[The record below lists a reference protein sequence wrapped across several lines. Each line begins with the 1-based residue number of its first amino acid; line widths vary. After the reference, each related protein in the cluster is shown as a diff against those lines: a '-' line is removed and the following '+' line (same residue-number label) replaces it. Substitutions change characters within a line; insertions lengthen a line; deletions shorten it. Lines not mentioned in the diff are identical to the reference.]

1 MTSTTPRGRPPPWT
15 ALAPRRCWPV
25 PRRTSRTSTPRNGAS
40 RRGPTAAAR
49 CAGGRSRAPASRSGR
64 RRGPAWTTPPDRRL
78 PVMTAATAS
87 SPDGTIVVVG
97 SVNVDLLA
105 QVQRHPRP
113 GETLHGT
120 GGQMLPG
127 GKGANQ
133 AVAAARLGARVAMV
147 GAVGS
152 DVQAEA
158 ALSALREA
166 GVDLGHVAEIEGPT
180 GLAIVTVAE
189 DGENSIVVIAGANDA
204 MDAGRVRAAA
214 EVISAARIVV
224 CQGEIPRDGIEA
236 LPALVTGRFLHNPAP
251 VMELDPAV
259 LRASDP
265 LVVNQHEAG
274 LVLAQLAPDAE
285 TPSQPAQIATALRE
299 AGIASVVLT
308 LGAEG
313 SLVVDAEG
321 QHRIPAAPVTAVDT
335 TGAGDAFI
343 GALAVGLAR
352 GESLPLAARFAS
364 RVGAFAATGHG
375 AQPSYPGTE
384 DPLPVLSGEG
394 A

>member
-1 MTSTTPRGRPPPWT
+1 
-15 ALAPRRCWPV
+15 
-25 PRRTSRTSTPRNGAS
+25 
-40 RRGPTAAAR
+40 
-49 CAGGRSRAPASRSGR
+49 
-64 RRGPAWTTPPDRRL
+64 
-78 PVMTAATAS
+78 MTAATAS

-105 QVQRHPRP
+105 QVRRHPRP

-236 LPALVTGRFLHNPAP
+236 LPALVRGRFLHNPAP

-274 LVLAQLAPDAE
+274 LVLAQLAPGQEAPEDPEAVV
-285 TPSQPAQIATALRE
+285 AALRA
-299 AGIASVVLT
+299 AGIPSAVLT
-308 LGAEG
+308 LGADG
-313 SLVVDAEG
+313 SLVADQAGVR
-321 QHRIPAAPVTAVDT
+321 RIPPAPVEAVDT
-335 TGAGDAFI
+335 TGSGDAFI
-343 GALAVGLAR
+343 GALALGLAR
-352 GESLPLAARFAS
+352 GDDLATAARLAS
-364 RVGAFAATGHG
+364 RVGAFAATGEG
-375 AQPSYPGTE
+375 AQPSYPTAADE
-384 DPLPVLSGEG
+384 LPALQ
-394 A
+394 

>member
-1 MTSTTPRGRPPPWT
+1 
-15 ALAPRRCWPV
+15 
-25 PRRTSRTSTPRNGAS
+25 
-40 RRGPTAAAR
+40 
-49 CAGGRSRAPASRSGR
+49 
-64 RRGPAWTTPPDRRL
+64 
-78 PVMTAATAS
+78 MTAATAS

-105 QVQRHPRP
+105 QVRRHPRP

-120 GGQMLPG
+120 GGRMLPG

-274 LVLAQLAPDAE
+274 LVLAQLAPDQEAPE
-285 TPSQPAQIATALRE
+285 DPEAVVAALRA
-299 AGIASVVLT
+299 AGIPSAVLT
-308 LGAEG
+308 LGADG
-313 SLVVDAEG
+313 SLVADQAGVR
-321 QHRIPAAPVTAVDT
+321 RIPPAPVEAVDT
-335 TGAGDAFI
+335 TGSGDAFI
-343 GALAVGLAR
+343 GALALGLAR
-352 GESLPLAARFAS
+352 GDDLATAARLAS
-364 RVGAFAATGHG
+364 RVGAFAATGEG
-375 AQPSYPGTE
+375 AQPSYPTAADE
-384 DPLPVLSGEG
+384 LPALQ
-394 A
+394 

>member
-1 MTSTTPRGRPPPWT
+1 
-15 ALAPRRCWPV
+15 
-25 PRRTSRTSTPRNGAS
+25 
-40 RRGPTAAAR
+40 
-49 CAGGRSRAPASRSGR
+49 
-64 RRGPAWTTPPDRRL
+64 
-78 PVMTAATAS
+78 MTAATAS

-105 QVQRHPRP
+105 QVRRHPRP

-120 GGQMLPG
+120 GGRMLPG

-265 LVVNQHEAG
+265 LVVHQHEAG
-274 LVLAQLAPDAE
+274 LVLAQLAPGQEAPEDPEAVV
-285 TPSQPAQIATALRE
+285 AALRA
-299 AGIASVVLT
+299 AGIPSAVLT
-308 LGAEG
+308 LGADG
-313 SLVVDAEG
+313 SLVADQAGVR
-321 QHRIPAAPVTAVDT
+321 RIPPAPVEAVDT
-335 TGAGDAFI
+335 TGSGDAFI
-343 GALAVGLAR
+343 GALALGLAR
-352 GESLPLAARFAS
+352 GDDLTTAARLAS
-364 RVGAFAATGHG
+364 RVGAFAATGEG
-375 AQPSYPGTE
+375 AQPSYPPAADE
-384 DPLPVLSGEG
+384 LPALQ
-394 A
+394 

>member
-1 MTSTTPRGRPPPWT
+1 
-15 ALAPRRCWPV
+15 
-25 PRRTSRTSTPRNGAS
+25 
-40 RRGPTAAAR
+40 
-49 CAGGRSRAPASRSGR
+49 
-64 RRGPAWTTPPDRRL
+64 
-78 PVMTAATAS
+78 MTAATAS

-259 LRASDP
+259 LRTSDP

-274 LVLAQLAPDAE
+274 LVLAQLAPDEDAPE
-285 TPSQPAQIATALRE
+285 DPEQILRALLATGIPSA
-299 AGIASVVLT
+299 VLT
-308 LGAEG
+308 LGADG
-313 SLVVDAEG
+313 SLVAGAGGVR
-321 QHRIPAAPVTAVDT
+321 RIPPAPVEAVDT
-335 TGAGDAFI
+335 TGSGDAFI
-343 GALAVGLAR
+343 GALALGLAR
-352 GESLPLAARFAS
+352 GDDLATAARLAS
-364 RVGAFAATGHG
+364 RVGAFAATGEG
-375 AQPSYPGTE
+375 AQPSYPTAA
-384 DPLPVLSGEG
+384 DALPPLQE

>member
-1 MTSTTPRGRPPPWT
+1 
-15 ALAPRRCWPV
+15 
-25 PRRTSRTSTPRNGAS
+25 
-40 RRGPTAAAR
+40 
-49 CAGGRSRAPASRSGR
+49 
-64 RRGPAWTTPPDRRL
+64 
-78 PVMTAATAS
+78 MTAATAS

-158 ALSALREA
+158 AVSALREA

-204 MDAGRVRAAA
+204 MDAARVRAAA

-274 LVLAQLAPDAE
+274 LVLAQLAPGQEAPEDPEAVV
-285 TPSQPAQIATALRE
+285 AALRA
-299 AGIASVVLT
+299 AGIPSAVLT
-308 LGAEG
+308 LGADG
-313 SLVVDAEG
+313 SLVADQAGVR
-321 QHRIPAAPVTAVDT
+321 RIPPAPVEAVDT
-335 TGAGDAFI
+335 TGSGDAFI
-343 GALAVGLAR
+343 GALALGLAR
-352 GESLPLAARFAS
+352 GDDLATAARLAS
-364 RVGAFAATGHG
+364 RVGAFAATGEG
-375 AQPSYPGTE
+375 AQPSYPTAA
-384 DPLPVLSGEG
+384 DALPPLHE

>member
-1 MTSTTPRGRPPPWT
+1 
-15 ALAPRRCWPV
+15 
-25 PRRTSRTSTPRNGAS
+25 
-40 RRGPTAAAR
+40 
-49 CAGGRSRAPASRSGR
+49 
-64 RRGPAWTTPPDRRL
+64 
-78 PVMTAATAS
+78 MTAATAS

-105 QVQRHPRP
+105 QVRRHPAP

-274 LVLAQLAPDAE
+274 LVLAQLAPGQEAPEDPEAVV
-285 TPSQPAQIATALRE
+285 AALRA
-299 AGIASVVLT
+299 AGIPSAVLT
-308 LGAEG
+308 LGADG
-313 SLVVDAEG
+313 SLVADQAGVR
-321 QHRIPAAPVTAVDT
+321 RIPPAPVEAVDT
-335 TGAGDAFI
+335 TGSGDAFI
-343 GALAVGLAR
+343 GALALGLAR
-352 GESLPLAARFAS
+352 GDDLTTAARLAS
-364 RVGAFAATGHG
+364 RVGAFAATGEG
-375 AQPSYPGTE
+375 AQPSYPTAADE
-384 DPLPVLSGEG
+384 LPALQ
-394 A
+394 

>member
-1 MTSTTPRGRPPPWT
+1 MTS
-15 ALAPRRCWPV
+15 
-25 PRRTSRTSTPRNGAS
+25 ST
-40 RRGPTAAAR
+40 
-49 CAGGRSRAPASRSGR
+49 
-64 RRGPAWTTPPDRRL
+64 
-78 PVMTAATAS
+78 S
-87 SPDGTIVVVG
+87 SPADGTIVVVG

-158 ALSALREA
+158 ALAALREA

-204 MDAGRVRAAA
+204 MDAARVRAAA
-214 EVISAARIVV
+214 EAISAARIVV

-274 LVLAQLAPDAE
+274 LVLAQLAPGQEAPEDPEAVV
-285 TPSQPAQIATALRE
+285 AALRA
-299 AGIASVVLT
+299 AGIPSAVLT
-308 LGAEG
+308 LGADG
-313 SLVVDAEG
+313 SLVADQGGVR
-321 QHRIPAAPVTAVDT
+321 RIPPAPVEAVDT
-335 TGAGDAFI
+335 TGSGDAFI
-343 GALAVGLAR
+343 GALALGLAR
-352 GESLPLAARFAS
+352 GDDLATAARLAS
-364 RVGAFAATGHG
+364 RVGAFAATGEG
-375 AQPSYPGTE
+375 AQPSYPTAADE
-384 DPLPVLSGEG
+384 LPPLHE

>member
-1 MTSTTPRGRPPPWT
+1 
-15 ALAPRRCWPV
+15 
-25 PRRTSRTSTPRNGAS
+25 
-40 RRGPTAAAR
+40 
-49 CAGGRSRAPASRSGR
+49 
-64 RRGPAWTTPPDRRL
+64 
-78 PVMTAATAS
+78 MTAATAS

-105 QVQRHPRP
+105 QVRRHPRP

-274 LVLAQLAPDAE
+274 LVLAQLAPGQEAPEDPEAVV
-285 TPSQPAQIATALRE
+285 AALRA
-299 AGIASVVLT
+299 AGIPSAVLT
-308 LGAEG
+308 LGADG
-313 SLVVDAEG
+313 SLVADQAGVR
-321 QHRIPAAPVTAVDT
+321 RIPPAPVEAVDT
-335 TGAGDAFI
+335 TGSGDAFI
-343 GALAVGLAR
+343 GALALGLAR
-352 GESLPLAARFAS
+352 GDDLATAARLAS
-364 RVGAFAATGHG
+364 RVGAFAATGEG
-375 AQPSYPGTE
+375 AQPSYPTAADE
-384 DPLPVLSGEG
+384 LPALQ
-394 A
+394 

>member
-1 MTSTTPRGRPPPWT
+1 
-15 ALAPRRCWPV
+15 
-25 PRRTSRTSTPRNGAS
+25 
-40 RRGPTAAAR
+40 
-49 CAGGRSRAPASRSGR
+49 
-64 RRGPAWTTPPDRRL
+64 
-78 PVMTAATAS
+78 MTAATAS

-147 GAVGS
+147 GAVGT

-204 MDAGRVRAAA
+204 MDAARIRAAA

-274 LVLAQLAPDAE
+274 LVLAQLAPGQEAPEDPEAVV
-285 TPSQPAQIATALRE
+285 AALRA
-299 AGIASVVLT
+299 AGIPSAVLT
-308 LGAEG
+308 LGADG
-313 SLVVDAEG
+313 SLVADQGGV
-321 QHRIPAAPVTAVDT
+321 RRVPPAPVEAVDT
-335 TGAGDAFI
+335 TGSGDAFI
-343 GALAVGLAR
+343 GALALGLGR
-352 GESLPLAARFAS
+352 GDDLTTAARLAS
-364 RVGAFAATGHG
+364 RVGAFAATGEG
-375 AQPSYPGTE
+375 AQPSYPTAA
-384 DPLPVLSGEG
+384 DALPPLQE

>member
-1 MTSTTPRGRPPPWT
+1 
-15 ALAPRRCWPV
+15 
-25 PRRTSRTSTPRNGAS
+25 
-40 RRGPTAAAR
+40 
-49 CAGGRSRAPASRSGR
+49 
-64 RRGPAWTTPPDRRL
+64 
-78 PVMTAATAS
+78 MTAASTP

-147 GAVGS
+147 GAVGT

-204 MDAGRVRAAA
+204 MDGARVRDAA

-274 LVLAQLAPDAE
+274 LVLAQLAPGQEAPEDPEAV
-285 TPSQPAQIATALRE
+285 IGALRS
-299 AGIASVVLT
+299 AGIPSAVLT
-308 LGAEG
+308 LGADG
-313 SLVVDAEG
+313 SLVADQGGVR
-321 QHRIPAAPVTAVDT
+321 RIPPAPVVAVDT
-335 TGAGDAFI
+335 TGSGDAFI
-343 GALAVGLAR
+343 GALALGLAR
-352 GESLPLAARFAS
+352 GHDLATAARLAS
-364 RVGAFAATGHG
+364 RVGAFAATGEG
-375 AQPSYPGTE
+375 AQPSYPTAA
-384 DPLPVLSGEG
+384 DALPPLLE

>member
-1 MTSTTPRGRPPPWT
+1 
-15 ALAPRRCWPV
+15 
-25 PRRTSRTSTPRNGAS
+25 
-40 RRGPTAAAR
+40 
-49 CAGGRSRAPASRSGR
+49 
-64 RRGPAWTTPPDRRL
+64 
-78 PVMTAATAS
+78 MTAATAS

-158 ALSALREA
+158 ALSVLREA

-204 MDAGRVRAAA
+204 MGADRVRAAA

-274 LVLAQLAPDAE
+274 LVLAQLAPGQEAPEDPEAVV
-285 TPSQPAQIATALRE
+285 AALRA
-299 AGIASVVLT
+299 AGIPSAVLT
-308 LGAEG
+308 LGADG
-313 SLVVDAEG
+313 SLVADQAGV
-321 QHRIPAAPVTAVDT
+321 RRVPPAPVEAVDT
-335 TGAGDAFI
+335 TGSGDAFI
-343 GALAVGLAR
+343 GALALGLAR
-352 GESLPLAARFAS
+352 GDDLATAARLAS
-364 RVGAFAATGHG
+364 RVGAFAATGEG
-375 AQPSYPGTE
+375 AQPSYPTAADE
-384 DPLPVLSGEG
+384 LPALQ
-394 A
+394 

>member
-1 MTSTTPRGRPPPWT
+1 
-15 ALAPRRCWPV
+15 
-25 PRRTSRTSTPRNGAS
+25 
-40 RRGPTAAAR
+40 
-49 CAGGRSRAPASRSGR
+49 
-64 RRGPAWTTPPDRRL
+64 
-78 PVMTAATAS
+78 MTAATAS

-274 LVLAQLAPDAE
+274 LVLAQLAPDQEAPE
-285 TPSQPAQIATALRE
+285 DPEAVVAALRA
-299 AGIASVVLT
+299 AGIPSAVLT
-308 LGAEG
+308 LGADG
-313 SLVVDAEG
+313 SLVADQAGVR
-321 QHRIPAAPVTAVDT
+321 RIPPAPVEAVDT
-335 TGAGDAFI
+335 TGSGDAFI
-343 GALAVGLAR
+343 GALALGLAR
-352 GESLPLAARFAS
+352 GDDLATAARLAS
-364 RVGAFAATGHG
+364 RVGAFAATGEG
-375 AQPSYPGTE
+375 AQPSYPTAA
-384 DPLPVLSGEG
+384 DALPPLQE

>member
-1 MTSTTPRGRPPPWT
+1 
-15 ALAPRRCWPV
+15 
-25 PRRTSRTSTPRNGAS
+25 
-40 RRGPTAAAR
+40 
-49 CAGGRSRAPASRSGR
+49 
-64 RRGPAWTTPPDRRL
+64 
-78 PVMTAATAS
+78 MTAATAS

-105 QVQRHPRP
+105 QVRRHPRP

-120 GGQMLPG
+120 GGRMLPG

-274 LVLAQLAPDAE
+274 LVLAQLAP
-285 TPSQPAQIATALRE
+285 AQEAPEDPEAVVAALRA
-299 AGIASVVLT
+299 AGIPSAVLT
-308 LGAEG
+308 LGADG
-313 SLVVDAEG
+313 SLVADQAGVR
-321 QHRIPAAPVTAVDT
+321 RIPPAPVEAVDT
-335 TGAGDAFI
+335 TGSGDAFI
-343 GALAVGLAR
+343 GALALGLAR
-352 GESLPLAARFAS
+352 GDDLATAARLAS
-364 RVGAFAATGHG
+364 RVGAFAATGEG
-375 AQPSYPGTE
+375 AQPSYPTAADE
-384 DPLPVLSGEG
+384 LPALQ
-394 A
+394 

>member
-1 MTSTTPRGRPPPWT
+1 
-15 ALAPRRCWPV
+15 
-25 PRRTSRTSTPRNGAS
+25 
-40 RRGPTAAAR
+40 
-49 CAGGRSRAPASRSGR
+49 
-64 RRGPAWTTPPDRRL
+64 
-78 PVMTAATAS
+78 MTAATAS
-87 SPDGTIVVVG
+87 SPDGAIVVVG

-158 ALSALREA
+158 ALSAMREA

-204 MDAGRVRAAA
+204 MDAARIRAAA

-274 LVLAQLAPDAE
+274 LVLAQLAPDQEAPE
-285 TPSQPAQIATALRE
+285 DPEAVVAALRA
-299 AGIASVVLT
+299 AGIPSAVLT
-308 LGAEG
+308 LGADG
-313 SLVVDAEG
+313 SLVADQAGVR
-321 QHRIPAAPVTAVDT
+321 RIPPAPVEAVDT
-335 TGAGDAFI
+335 TGSGDAFI
-343 GALAVGLAR
+343 GALALGLAR
-352 GESLPLAARFAS
+352 GDDLATAARLAS
-364 RVGAFAATGHG
+364 RVGAFAATGEG
-375 AQPSYPGTE
+375 AQPSYPTAA
-384 DPLPVLSGEG
+384 DALPALQ
-394 A
+394 

>member
-1 MTSTTPRGRPPPWT
+1 
-15 ALAPRRCWPV
+15 
-25 PRRTSRTSTPRNGAS
+25 
-40 RRGPTAAAR
+40 
-49 CAGGRSRAPASRSGR
+49 
-64 RRGPAWTTPPDRRL
+64 
-78 PVMTAATAS
+78 MTAATAS

-105 QVQRHPRP
+105 QVRRHPRP

-204 MDAGRVRAAA
+204 MDAARVRAAA

-274 LVLAQLAPDAE
+274 LVLAQLAPDREAPE
-285 TPSQPAQIATALRE
+285 DPEAVVAALRA
-299 AGIASVVLT
+299 AGIPSAVLT
-308 LGAEG
+308 LGADG
-313 SLVVDAEG
+313 SLVADQAGVR
-321 QHRIPAAPVTAVDT
+321 RIPPAPVEAVDT
-335 TGAGDAFI
+335 TGSGDAFI
-343 GALAVGLAR
+343 GALALGLAR
-352 GESLPLAARFAS
+352 GDDLATAARLAS
-364 RVGAFAATGHG
+364 RVGAFAATGEG
-375 AQPSYPGTE
+375 AQPSYPTAA
-384 DPLPVLSGEG
+384 DALPPLRE

>member
-1 MTSTTPRGRPPPWT
+1 
-15 ALAPRRCWPV
+15 
-25 PRRTSRTSTPRNGAS
+25 
-40 RRGPTAAAR
+40 
-49 CAGGRSRAPASRSGR
+49 
-64 RRGPAWTTPPDRRL
+64 
-78 PVMTAATAS
+78 MTAATAS

-204 MDAGRVRAAA
+204 MGAGRVRAAA

-274 LVLAQLAPDAE
+274 LVLAQLAPGQEAPEDPEAVV
-285 TPSQPAQIATALRE
+285 AALRA
-299 AGIASVVLT
+299 AGIPSAVLT
-308 LGAEG
+308 LGADG
-313 SLVVDAEG
+313 SLVADQAGVR
-321 QHRIPAAPVTAVDT
+321 RIPPAPVEAVDT
-335 TGAGDAFI
+335 TGSGDAFI
-343 GALAVGLAR
+343 GALALGLAR
-352 GESLPLAARFAS
+352 GDDLATAARLAS
-364 RVGAFAATGHG
+364 RVGAFAATGEG
-375 AQPSYPGTE
+375 AQPSYPTAADE
-384 DPLPVLSGEG
+384 LPALQ
-394 A
+394 

>member
-1 MTSTTPRGRPPPWT
+1 
-15 ALAPRRCWPV
+15 
-25 PRRTSRTSTPRNGAS
+25 
-40 RRGPTAAAR
+40 
-49 CAGGRSRAPASRSGR
+49 
-64 RRGPAWTTPPDRRL
+64 
-78 PVMTAATAS
+78 MTAATAS

-147 GAVGS
+147 GAVGT

-204 MDAGRVRAAA
+204 MDAARIRAAA

-274 LVLAQLAPDAE
+274 LVLAQLAPGQEAPEDPEAVV
-285 TPSQPAQIATALRE
+285 AALRA
-299 AGIASVVLT
+299 AGIPSAVLT
-308 LGAEG
+308 LGADG
-313 SLVVDAEG
+313 SLVADQGGV
-321 QHRIPAAPVTAVDT
+321 RRVPPAPVEAVDT
-335 TGAGDAFI
+335 TGSGDAFI
-343 GALAVGLAR
+343 GALALGLGR
-352 GESLPLAARFAS
+352 GDDLTTAARLAS
-364 RVGAFAATGHG
+364 RVGAFAATGEG
-375 AQPSYPGTE
+375 AQPSYPTAADE
-384 DPLPVLSGEG
+384 LPALQE

>member
-1 MTSTTPRGRPPPWT
+1 
-15 ALAPRRCWPV
+15 
-25 PRRTSRTSTPRNGAS
+25 
-40 RRGPTAAAR
+40 
-49 CAGGRSRAPASRSGR
+49 
-64 RRGPAWTTPPDRRL
+64 
-78 PVMTAATAS
+78 MTAATAS

-274 LVLAQLAPDAE
+274 LVLAQLVPGQEAPEDPDAVV
-285 TPSQPAQIATALRE
+285 AALRA
-299 AGIASVVLT
+299 AGIPSAVLT
-308 LGAEG
+308 LGADG
-313 SLVVDAEG
+313 SLVADQAGVR
-321 QHRIPAAPVTAVDT
+321 RIPPAPVEAVDT
-335 TGAGDAFI
+335 TGSGDAFI
-343 GALAVGLAR
+343 GALALGLAR
-352 GESLPLAARFAS
+352 GDDLATAARLAS
-364 RVGAFAATGHG
+364 RVGAFAATGEG
-375 AQPSYPGTE
+375 AQPSYPTAA
-384 DPLPVLSGEG
+384 DALPPLQE

>member
-1 MTSTTPRGRPPPWT
+1 
-15 ALAPRRCWPV
+15 
-25 PRRTSRTSTPRNGAS
+25 
-40 RRGPTAAAR
+40 
-49 CAGGRSRAPASRSGR
+49 
-64 RRGPAWTTPPDRRL
+64 
-78 PVMTAATAS
+78 MTAATAS

-166 GVDLGHVAEIEGPT
+166 GVDLGHVAEIDGPT

-274 LVLAQLAPDAE
+274 LVLAQLAPDQAAPE
-285 TPSQPAQIATALRE
+285 DPEAVVAALRA
-299 AGIASVVLT
+299 AGIPSAVLT
-308 LGAEG
+308 LGADG
-313 SLVVDAEG
+313 SLVADQGGV
-321 QHRIPAAPVTAVDT
+321 RRVPPAPVEAVDT
-335 TGAGDAFI
+335 TGSGDAFI
-343 GALAVGLAR
+343 GALALGLAR
-352 GESLPLAARFAS
+352 GDDLATAARLAS
-364 RVGAFAATGHG
+364 RVGAFAATGEG
-375 AQPSYPGTE
+375 AQPSYPTAADE
-384 DPLPVLSGEG
+384 LPALQ
-394 A
+394 

>member
-1 MTSTTPRGRPPPWT
+1 
-15 ALAPRRCWPV
+15 
-25 PRRTSRTSTPRNGAS
+25 
-40 RRGPTAAAR
+40 
-49 CAGGRSRAPASRSGR
+49 
-64 RRGPAWTTPPDRRL
+64 
-78 PVMTAATAS
+78 MTAATAS

-105 QVQRHPRP
+105 QVRRHPRP

-120 GGQMLPG
+120 GGRMLPG

-274 LVLAQLAPDAE
+274 LVLAQLAPDEDAPE
-285 TPSQPAQIATALRE
+285 DPEQILRALLATGIPSA
-299 AGIASVVLT
+299 VLT
-308 LGAEG
+308 LGADG
-313 SLVVDAEG
+313 SLVADQAGVR
-321 QHRIPAAPVTAVDT
+321 RIPPAPVEAVDT
-335 TGAGDAFI
+335 TGSGDAFI
-343 GALAVGLAR
+343 GALALGLAR
-352 GESLPLAARFAS
+352 GDDLATAARLAS
-364 RVGAFAATGHG
+364 RVGAFAATGEG
-375 AQPSYPGTE
+375 AQPSYPTAADE
-384 DPLPVLSGEG
+384 LPALQ
-394 A
+394 

>member
-1 MTSTTPRGRPPPWT
+1 MTHPAAPSGVPAPTPSTE
-15 ALAPRRCWPV
+15 
-25 PRRTSRTSTPRNGAS
+25 GA
-40 RRGPTAAAR
+40 
-49 CAGGRSRAPASRSGR
+49 
-64 RRGPAWTTPPDRRL
+64 
-78 PVMTAATAS
+78 
-87 SPDGTIVVVG
+87 IVVVG

-105 QVQRHPRP
+105 QVRRHPRP

-147 GAVGS
+147 GAVGT

-166 GVDLGHVAEIEGPT
+166 GVDLSHVAEIEGPT
-180 GLAIVTVAE
+180 GLAIVTVAK

-204 MDAGRVRAAA
+204 MDPGRVRAAA

-274 LVLAQLAPDAE
+274 LVLAQLAPDEDAPE
-285 TPSQPAQIATALRE
+285 DPEQILRALLATGIPSA
-299 AGIASVVLT
+299 VLT
-308 LGAEG
+308 LGADG
-313 SLVVDAEG
+313 SLVADQGGVR
-321 QHRIPAAPVTAVDT
+321 RIPPAPVEAVDT
-335 TGAGDAFI
+335 TGSGDAFI
-343 GALAVGLAR
+343 GALALGLAR
-352 GESLPLAARFAS
+352 GDDLATAARLAS
-364 RVGAFAATGHG
+364 RVGAFAATGEG
-375 AQPSYPGTE
+375 AQPSYPTAADE
-384 DPLPVLSGEG
+384 LPALQQT
-394 A
+394 

>member
-1 MTSTTPRGRPPPWT
+1 
-15 ALAPRRCWPV
+15 
-25 PRRTSRTSTPRNGAS
+25 
-40 RRGPTAAAR
+40 
-49 CAGGRSRAPASRSGR
+49 
-64 RRGPAWTTPPDRRL
+64 
-78 PVMTAATAS
+78 MTAATAS

-105 QVQRHPRP
+105 QVRRHPRP

-214 EVISAARIVV
+214 EAISAARIVV

-274 LVLAQLAPDAE
+274 LVLAQLAPDQEAPE
-285 TPSQPAQIATALRE
+285 DPEAVVAALRA
-299 AGIASVVLT
+299 AGIPSAVLT
-308 LGAEG
+308 LGADG
-313 SLVVDAEG
+313 SLVADQAGVR
-321 QHRIPAAPVTAVDT
+321 RIPPAPVEAVDT
-335 TGAGDAFI
+335 TGSGDAFI
-343 GALAVGLAR
+343 GALALGLAR
-352 GESLPLAARFAS
+352 GDDLTTAARLAS
-364 RVGAFAATGHG
+364 RVGAFAATGEG
-375 AQPSYPGTE
+375 AQPSYPTAADE
-384 DPLPVLSGEG
+384 LPALQ
-394 A
+394 

>member
-1 MTSTTPRGRPPPWT
+1 
-15 ALAPRRCWPV
+15 
-25 PRRTSRTSTPRNGAS
+25 
-40 RRGPTAAAR
+40 
-49 CAGGRSRAPASRSGR
+49 
-64 RRGPAWTTPPDRRL
+64 
-78 PVMTAATAS
+78 MTAATAS

-158 ALSALREA
+158 ALSVLREA

-274 LVLAQLAPDAE
+274 LVLAQLAPDQEAPE
-285 TPSQPAQIATALRE
+285 DPEAVVAALRA
-299 AGIASVVLT
+299 AGIPSAVLT
-308 LGAEG
+308 LGADG
-313 SLVVDAEG
+313 SLVAGAGGVR
-321 QHRIPAAPVTAVDT
+321 RIPPAPVEAVDT
-335 TGAGDAFI
+335 TGSGDAFI
-343 GALAVGLAR
+343 GALALGLAR
-352 GESLPLAARFAS
+352 GDDLATAARLAS
-364 RVGAFAATGHG
+364 RVGAFAATGEG
-375 AQPSYPGTE
+375 AQPSYPTAA
-384 DPLPVLSGEG
+384 DALPPLQQ